1 MSAPSLF
8 EPLLFPCGASAPNRV
23 ALAPLTNQQSEE
35 DGTLSEDE
43 LRWLVRRATG
53 GFGIVETCAA
63 HVCATG
69 KGFEGQLGAW
79 SDAHQPGLRRLAAA
93 IAATGAL
100 GLVQLYHGGVRSPS
114 RLTGQRPWS
123 ASEFEE
129 EREGFERPRA
139 ATEGDLEAVLAA
151 FVAAARRCAAAGFG
165 GVELHGAHGYLFS
178 QFLSRTMNTRA
189 DAWGGDLRGR
199 ARLLREALRQV
210 RAATPAGFVVGVRL
224 SLEDFG
230 YARGLDLD
238 ESVTVAQWLAEEGAD
253 FIHASLWDVHKC
265 SLKYPEESVL
275 PRLRA
280 ALPRSVPIIAAGK
293 IWTVA
298 DAAATLALGA
308 DAVALGRAAI
318 LNPDW
323 PREAQ
328 KEGFTPT
335 RGPLSAA
342 ALAERAVGPRFL
354 AYLRR
359 FPNMVEE
366 G

>member
-1 MSAPSLF
+1 MSEQSLF
-8 EPLLFPCGASAPNRV
+8 EPLCFPCGAKAPNRA

-35 DGTLSEDE
+35 DGTLAEDE
-43 LRWLVRRATG
+43 LRWLLRRAKG

-63 HVCATG
+63 HVSSTG

-79 SDAHQPGLRRLAAA
+79 SELHVPGLRRLAAG
-93 IAATGAL
+93 IAAAGAL

-114 RLTGQRPWS
+114 RLTGQQPWS

-129 EREGFERPRA
+129 ERAGFERPRA
-139 ATEGDLEAVLAA
+139 ATEGDLEEVLGE

-178 QFLSRTMNTRA
+178 QFLSRAMNTRE
-189 DAWGGDLRGR
+189 DRWGGDLSGR
-199 ARLLREALRQV
+199 ARLLREAMRRV

-238 ESVTVAQWLAEEGAD
+238 ESVKVAQWLAEDGAD
-253 FIHASLWDVHKC
+253 FIHASLWDVHKM
-265 SLKYPEESVL
+265 SQKYPEQHAL
-275 PRLRA
+275 ARLRA
-280 ALPRSVPIIAAGK
+280 ALPRSLPILAAGK
-293 IWTVA
+293 IWTRA
-298 DAAATLALGA
+298 DAEATLALGA

-323 PREAQ
+323 PLEAR
-328 KEGFTPT
+328 KAGFAPT
-335 RGPLSAA
+335 RGPLSAE
-342 ALAERAVGPRFL
+342 ALAERAVGPRFV

-359 FPNMVEE
+359 FPDMVEQA
-366 G
+366 